1 MQIFWISLN
10 YVLPSFFRSSSW
22 PLTGDFQA
30 FGTLSNEL
38 AHNTIEACASLP
50 QVALLLHYERMCEFL
65 IQQWNLPGTTLRGD
79 HPIAQP
85 SCKVSEVDP
94 VPLEVFDAFGFA
106 QLVQFRSAF
115 TTTGTVFFGVGAGD
129 EELTVCL
136 VRQWRCVGPSTASCT
151 VRRP

>member
-1 MQIFWISLN
+1 
-10 YVLPSFFRSSSW
+10 
-22 PLTGDFQA
+22 
-30 FGTLSNEL
+30 
-38 AHNTIEACASLP
+38 
-50 QVALLLHYERMCEFL
+50 MCEFL